1 MSLNLLNDLS
11 CFCMKW
17 KFDLMRGL
25 IEEGLVAVGRTKID
39 GHLLRYSIIFFIDC
53 VSNVIYVFS
62 HRIGFFIKV
71 NEARCI

>member
-1 MSLNLLNDLS
+1 
-11 CFCMKW
+11 
-17 KFDLMRGL
+17 MRGL